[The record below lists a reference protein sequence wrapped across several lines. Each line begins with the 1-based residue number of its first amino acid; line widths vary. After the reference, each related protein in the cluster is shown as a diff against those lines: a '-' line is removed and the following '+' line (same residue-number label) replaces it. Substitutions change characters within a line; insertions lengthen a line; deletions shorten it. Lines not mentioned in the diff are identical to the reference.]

1 VVLGLVL
8 VGWLATGCKEAVAPI
23 TPKHVHDH
31 GDADDEED
39 KLPKDVTAEDIKE
52 ALIPKPPPPEPLPDF
67 QQAVAEARSS
77 DEGKERS
84 GVRKLG
90 RFLAEGSA
98 AQRQTAKQI
107 LRDKALNGKD
117 YDRRNRAA
125 WALGRG
131 MEETYPILLQLL
143 DDEDAKLVSVVIDV
157 LKSRPGYPA
166 VTERIRGLLAHPDE
180 RVRNTAGPALIEIY
194 AKTGNFD
201 GLASL
206 LGIYDTDL
214 SAKAAIEL
222 TLMGRKIIP
231 DLIRVL
237 KTSPDPDQRHGAALV
252 LAMVAAGTSPKQ
264 EKFAKLAMT
273 KVYVAPDP
281 GGEPQPADRR
291 AVKPLVDALR
301 NDESAKV
308 REMAAQGLGYLG
320 DARSAAALGYAVAND
335 PAAPVRRRAAAALI
349 LIPSTSAQANLEEAL
364 RTDESE
370 HVRRYAAE
378 ALGWIGSSSVV
389 PALVDACEDPAAEVR
404 RYAAIQLGN
413 IVEEEEEEL
422 PERLRSRLRVAL
434 ARLFSD
440 DDPDVR
446 WAAVMAMGKLCDEAA
461 AGQLTKALDDPVSMV
476 SHAAERGLQKLGIA
490 MRKAEEFKDSDR

>member
-1 VVLGLVL
+1 MVLGIVL

-31 GDADDEED
+31 GDADDDEGE
-39 KLPKDVTAEDIKE
+39 LPKDVTAEDIKE
-52 ALIPKPPPPEPLPDF
+52 ALVPKPPPPEPLPDF
-67 QQAVAEARSS
+67 PEAVAEARSS
-77 DEGKERS
+77 DEEKERS

-143 DDEDAKLVSVVIDV
+143 DDEDAKLVSAVVYV
-157 LKSRPGYPA
+157 LKSRPGYPM

-180 RVRNTAGPALIEIY
+180 RVRNTAGPALIEIF
-194 AKTGNFD
+194 AATEDFD

-206 LGIYDTDL
+206 LGIYETDL

-231 DLIRVL
+231 DLVRVL
-237 KTSPDPDQRHGAALV
+237 KTGAAPDQRHGAALV

-264 EKFAKLAMT
+264 EEFAKLAMT

-281 GGEPQPADRR
+281 GGEPQAADRR
-291 AVKPLVDALR
+291 AVKPLVEALL

-320 DARSAAALGYAVAND
+320 DVRSVAALGLAVAND

-349 LIPSTSAQANLEEAL
+349 LIPSTSAQVNLEQAL

-370 HVRRYAAE
+370 YVRRYAAE
-378 ALGWIGSSSVV
+378 ALGWIGSSTVV
-389 PALVDACEDPAAEVR
+389 PALADACKDPAAGVR
-404 RYAAIQLGN
+404 RYAAIELGN
-413 IVEEEEEEL
+413 IVEEEEL
-422 PERLRSRLRVAL
+422 PEQLRSRVRVAL

-446 WAAVMAMGKLCDEAA
+446 WAAVMAVGKLRDKAA
-461 AGQLTKALDDPVSMV
+461 AAQLCEALDDPVSMV

-490 MRKAEEFKDSDR
+490 MRKAEEFKDFDR